1 MSEQNKTLV
10 RRFFDEVWNGRNLA
24 AIEDIFDTNY
34 VAHGRPP
41 GLPPGPEGLKQR
53 IAMTHS
59 AFPDGRMTVEGQIA
73 EGDIVVTRWTARGT
87 HQGEYLGLPPTG
99 KQVTVRGVDID
110 RVANGRIVESWDL
123 FDQWDLME
131 QLDVVPSSG

>member
-1 MSEQNKTLV
+1 VSEQNKALV

-24 AIEDIFDTNY
+24 AIDDLFEPDY

-41 GLPPGPEGLKQR
+41 SLPPGPEGLKQR

-59 AFPDGRMTVEGQIA
+59 AFPDGRMTVEDQVA
-73 EGDIVVTRWTARGT
+73 EGDIVVTRWTAHGT

-110 RVANGRIVESWDL
+110 RVANGRIAESWDL
-123 FDQWDLME
+123 FDQWGLME
-131 QLDVVPSSG
+131 QLGVVPSSG